1 MSDDPGGVFASDAHR
16 RVLAHL
22 PIPSEDPMDNETFLS
37 RVATDDG
44 YEYAGQD
51 EVEDV
56 LADLEADGHAKQLN
70 DGWRQT
76 KKGLEALQAPV
87 KEG

>member
-22 PIPSEDPMDNETFLS
+22 PIPSQDPMDSETFLS
-37 RVATDDG
+37 RVASDDG
-44 YEYAGQD
+44 YEYVAD
-51 EVEDV
+51 EVQDV
-56 LADLEADGHAKQLN
+56 LLDLEADGHASELK